1 MQTISM
7 DGQCLKNSLQMR
19 LNGKNNSEFNE
30 NL

>member
-1 MQTISM
+1 MQTVSM
-7 DGQCLKNSLQMR
+7 DGQSFKNFLQMR